1 MYLQGS
7 LRGTV
12 YSDSIIGLLVY
23 RTSLTPETPA
33 CSHILDTSSSVA
45 VLITC
50 LEALQKDYTLLQVG
64 VRPIGAKL
72 ELDLLMHIVTGRKL
86 SSIIED
92 DRGPAEALPEL
103 VQWCEDGILPMEK
116 SLKNYPVNDFGE
128 AREVMEKGVIIKG
141 ALVRWRVIVQKFL
154 GQKMFLSE

>member
-1 MYLQGS
+1 MATQSSVS
-7 LRGTV
+7 LCIV
-12 YSDSIIGLLVY
+12 L
-23 RTSLTPETPA
+23 SLTPERLG

-103 VQWCEDGILPMEK
+103 VQWCEDGILPVEK
-116 SLKNYPVNDFGE
+116 SLKNYPVKDFGE
-128 AREVMEKGVIIKG
+128 AREVVEPATVNLLSASAGPPL
-141 ALVRWRVIVQKFL
+141 LVAAARYWRTPPCRGTQRRPNTL
-154 GQKMFLSE
+154 A